1 VVVSSHVLHEVER
14 MAPRVLVLVNG
25 HLVASGATSAIRE
38 LIADRPRS
46 VRLEAGPGG
55 RALARELVGAGLV
68 ESVRFDDGAMVV
80 EAQDVERLG
89 RALPSLARDVGARL
103 SRIEPVG
110 DDLESVYAY
119 LHERARGVGR

>member
-1 VVVSSHVLHEVER
+1 

-25 HLVASGATSAIRE
+25 HLVASGETAAIRE

-46 VRLEAGPGG
+46 IRLQTDDG
-55 RALARELVGAGLV
+55 RGLARELVGAGLV
-68 ESVRFDDGAMVV
+68 DSVRMEDGTLVV
-80 EAQDVERLG
+80 ESGDVERLG
-89 RALPSLARDVGARL
+89 RALPGLARRLGARL
-103 SRIEPVG
+103 RRVEPVG

>member
-1 VVVSSHVLHEVER
+1 

-25 HLVASGATSAIRE
+25 HLVASGATTAIRE
-38 LIADRPRS
+38 LIADRPR
-46 VRLEAGPGG
+46 VIRLEPATEG

-68 ESVRFDDGAMVV
+68 EAVRFDDGSLLV
-80 EAQDVERLG
+80 EAGDIERFS
-89 RALPSLARDVGARL
+89 RALAGVARDVGARL
-103 SRIEPVG
+103 RRVEPIG